1 MSFMV
6 MKIVKQIKKFAKLL
20 VLLVLAGT
28 ISILGINVYVEK
40 VGNAFLTQAPRHVD
54 AVIVPGA
61 SVRGNTVSSILA
73 DRLNEAYRLY
83 EEGYAGSIIVSG
95 DHGTKDYNE
104 VKAMRDYLVNKGV
117 PVERI
122 FMDHAG
128 FSTYDTIYRAKEIFQ
143 VGNAMFVSQKLHVVR
158 ALYIAKQLNL
168 ATWGI
173 SCGAYPEPENTIQ
186 RGRELIA
193 RVKAFLQCEILHPE
207 PKFLGEPI
215 PVAITNGLAT
225 ED

>member
-1 MSFMV
+1 M
-6 MKIVKQIKKFAKLL
+6 IGA
-20 VLLVLAGT
+20 
-28 ISILGINVYVEK
+28 ISIVGINVYVHK
-40 VGNAFLTQAPRHVD
+40 VGNTFLTQTPRHVD

-61 SVRGNTVSSILA
+61 SVRGNTVSAVLA

-83 EEGYAGSIIVSG
+83 AEGYAGSIIVSG

-104 VKAMRDYLVNKGV
+104 VRAMRDYLVNKGV
-117 PVERI
+117 PAERI

-143 VGNAMFVSQKLHVVR
+143 VGTAIFVSQKLHVIR

-168 ATWGI
+168 TTWGI
-173 SCGAYPEPENTIQ
+173 SCGEYPEPENTIQ
-186 RGRELIA
+186 KGREAVA
-193 RVKAFLQCEILHPE
+193 RVKAFMQCEILHPE